1 MYLIY
6 NYIGTNITISK
17 GINIKEL
24 FVISNTEEPVNIT
37 CTAFPQ
43 GPYPTLRAYPFT
55 SDIMLP
61 IPVYTVNNTA
71 VVASFSGG
79 LTSDYSGVYTC
90 TSETGYTSTAYVVI
104 SEGNTFYT

>member
-6 NYIGTNITISK
+6 NYIGTNITINK

-24 FVISNTEEPVNIT
+24 FVISNTEEPVNVT

-55 SDIMLP
+55 SDTMLL
-61 IPVYTVNNTA
+61 IPVYTVNNTS
-71 VVASFSGG
+71 VVASFPGG
-79 LTSDYSGVYTC
+79 LTSNYSGIYTC
-90 TSETGYTSTAYVVI
+90 TSESGYSSTAYIVT
-104 SEGNTFYT
+104 SEGKSFYS

>member
-1 MYLIY
+1 M
-6 NYIGTNITISK
+6 NN
-17 GINIKEL
+17 L
-24 FVISNTEEPVNIT
+24 FIVANTEEPLNVT

-43 GPYPTLRAYPFT
+43 GPYPKLRAYPFT

-71 VVASFSGG
+71 VVANFSGG

-104 SEGNTFYT
+104 SEGKTFYT

>member
-1 MYLIY
+1 M
-6 NYIGTNITISK
+6 NN
-17 GINIKEL
+17 L
-24 FVISNTEEPVNIT
+24 FIVANTEEPLNVT

-104 SEGNTFYT
+104 SEGKTIYT